1 MRMPPPTN
9 KEEVT
14 MEMVMGSLP
23 DIQKSCLQMT
33 ITWHLGRLQP
43 DMVSKDQGEGS
54 NNWGKSISMRGWVS
68 LGWKLNDP
76 FCLRYL

>member
-1 MRMPPPTN
+1 
-9 KEEVT
+9 

-23 DIQKSCLQMT
+23 DIEKSCLQMT

-43 DMVSKDQGEGS
+43 DMVSKGQGEGS
-54 NNWGKSISMRGWVS
+54 NNWGKGISMRGWVS
-68 LGWKLNDP
+68 SGWKLNDP